1 MPTVAV
7 DLSQLA
13 PEGRNGGAARFVL
26 DLLEGLAPALDLVLL
41 VRPGRERAV
50 ASVEAA
56 GARVVVLGGAGGVA
70 EPRRARRVLRRLPPP
85 FARLLVTDRGSLRR
99 LGADVLF
106 SPLQSAAF
114 HEPDLPHV
122 AVAYDLQERTFPAHF
137 SRAELR
143 RRAAF
148 RADLRRAARVV
159 AISETTRAD
168 LVSRE
173 GLRPERLSVVPPA
186 GPSER
191 RPLADDAL
199 GARLLPL
206 GLVPGSYA
214 LYPAAF
220 WPHKNHPRLLRALA
234 RSPLARDPSFRLALC
249 GALDEGRRE
258 AARIAA
264 SLGLEASVLLLGHQ
278 PDETVTALIQGARL
292 LVLPSS
298 FEGFGIPVLEAFRL
312 GVPVACSDL
321 PALRETAGEAA
332 LFFDPADEAAVA
344 AALERLWSDAE
355 LRGRLVAAG
364 TAAAGRYPA
373 GEVVPRWEALLREAA
388 ASARRG

>member
-26 DLLEGLAPALDLVLL
+26 DLLAGLAPALDLVLL
-41 VRPGRERAV
+41 VRPASERAV
-50 ASVEAA
+50 DGLAAA
-56 GARVVVLGGAGGVA
+56 GARVALLGSAEGVP
-70 EPRRARRVLRRLPPP
+70 EPRRPRRLLRRLPAPL
-85 FARLLVTDRGSLRR
+85 ARLVPDSGSLRR
-99 LGADVLF
+99 LGARVLF

-114 HEPDLPHV
+114 HEPGLAHV
-122 AVAYDLQERTFPAHF
+122 AVSYDLQELAFPEHF
-137 SRAELR
+137 SPPELR

-148 RADLRRAARVV
+148 RADLRRAVRVV
-159 AISETTRAD
+159 AISEATKAD
-168 LVSRE
+168 LAARAGVLPGRVS
-173 GLRPERLSVVPPA
+173 VIPPA

-191 RPLADDAL
+191 RPLADHAL

-214 LYPAAF
+214 VHPAAF
-220 WPHKNHPRLLRALA
+220 WPHKNHARLLRALA
-234 RSPLARDPSFRLALC
+234 SSPLARDPSFRLVLC
-249 GALDEGRRE
+249 GALDEGRSE
-258 AARIAA
+258 AARLAA
-264 SLGLEASVLLLGHQ
+264 SLRLEASVLLLGHQ

-321 PALRETAGEAA
+321 PALRETAGGAA
-332 LFFDPADEAAVA
+332 LLFDQGDEAAVA

-355 LRGRLVAAG
+355 LRARLVAAG
-364 TAAAGRYPA
+364 SVAARRFPA
-373 GEVVPRWEALLREAA
+373 GEVVPRYAAMLREAA
-388 ASARRG
+388 ASACRG